1 MPHPFYNFFVSLAGS
16 GLAQGGPGAKES
28 ALAPELGCGRAEPG
42 RGITSRGPERVLLVA
57 EIDLSFIVKRFG
69 REMGDQGRRKP
80 LEWVDEETRALV
92 LHGIRDGGVMTRQGA
107 VCE

>member
-1 MPHPFYNFFVSLAGS
+1 MSQMNHAL
-16 GLAQGGPGAKES
+16 GG
-28 ALAPELGCGRAEPG
+28 
-42 RGITSRGPERVLLVA
+42 RGPERVLLVA